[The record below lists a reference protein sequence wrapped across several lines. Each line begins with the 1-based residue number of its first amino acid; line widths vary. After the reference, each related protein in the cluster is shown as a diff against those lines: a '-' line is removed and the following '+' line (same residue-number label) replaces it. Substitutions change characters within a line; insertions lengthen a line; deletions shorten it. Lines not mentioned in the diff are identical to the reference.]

1 MAAVSLT
8 PPDLTGPSDVPLR
21 PRLASPTISRNPSSS
36 SHSITTVSSTSSI
49 QAAPMRP
56 PPPETRTAATDK
68 SQMGSRYASDAE
80 DDAHY
85 DGPRTGPAG
94 GRGGGWTRNGPRTVT
109 SAANLNQSPQPRYPI
124 PPSIITSSASPS
136 PILTN
141 RSRPRQ
147 EAAGGSPTT
156 SRGASFAAA
165 PDASLDGSAP
175 LRVTISIDP
184 EDPHN
189 HTHHPRSG
197 AASPL
202 DT

>member
-8 PPDLTGPSDVPLR
+8 PPGPTGPSDVPLR

-36 SHSITTVSSTSSI
+36 SHSTSSI

-109 SAANLNQSPQPRYPI
+109 SAANLNQSPQPRYHI
-124 PPSIITSSASPS
+124 
-136 PILTN
+136 
-141 RSRPRQ
+141 
-147 EAAGGSPTT
+147 
-156 SRGASFAAA
+156 
-165 PDASLDGSAP
+165 
-175 LRVTISIDP
+175 
-184 EDPHN
+184 
-189 HTHHPRSG
+189 PRSG

-202 DT
+202 DTRGRLTAPS